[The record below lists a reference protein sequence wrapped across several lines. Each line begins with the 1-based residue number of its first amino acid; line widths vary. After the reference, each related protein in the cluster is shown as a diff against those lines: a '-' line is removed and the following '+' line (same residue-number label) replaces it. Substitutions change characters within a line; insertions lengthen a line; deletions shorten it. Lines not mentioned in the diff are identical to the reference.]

1 MLGDLVYPT
10 EIVGKRVRYRLD
22 GTKLLKVSHGSLT
35 LACMMRLGAVMT
47 GASRLQSCTTPRSQD
62 CSAFETICSIH
73 CSSQQ
78 GLEEK
83 RQSSLLQDLAV
94 GCLACHSRA
103 LCSLT
108 SWRGCKPENP
118 SPRYSTACRCTW
130 IPRTGTPQSTSWTH
144 SGQCTRSSQARR
156 LSSSSPSAA
165 GTSPKQKQQDHPLT
179 GSLHESEAMTASLQD
194 LSTQQ

>member
-22 GTKLLKVSHGSLT
+22 GTKLLKVSRGCLT
-35 LACMMRLGAVMT
+35 LAFYIET
-47 GASRLQSCTTPRSQD
+47 GCSDDWGSRFQICTTPRSQD
-62 CSAFETICSIH
+62 CSALELICTFH
-73 CSSQQ
+73 CLSQQ

-83 RQSSLLQDLAV
+83 RQSSLLQDFAV
-94 GCLACHSRA
+94 GCLACHSSA

-118 SPRYSTACRCTW
+118 SPRCCTACRCTW

-156 LSSSSPSAA
+156 LSLSSPSAA
-165 GTSPKQKQQDHPLT
+165 GTSPKQKQQCCTLT
-179 GSLHESEAMTASLQD
+179 KHLHESEAMTASLQE